1 MAYKQQFG
9 RANVESAGVNYLTGN
24 NKGNPP
30 ANPGLNKTLYE
41 ANKTIQEIKSDPLGR
56 SQAKENEI
64 LPSPKLST
72 FKPRGSDMY
81 AQSLKNADTIQPSF
95 TKEKSNGNSSRYNF
109 LSSRFLIN
117 PKVSDPMNR
126 SRDNTYGSGQ
136 REKEATTI
144 SEGKKTLED
153 TRAKRGYSGVTAT
166 LKEAEQGA
174 KVSAKISKNLQ
185 AGKETLNENLFKAS
199 IETARSD
206 MRSDPFLKN
215 TRPVIK
221 HPVSGKQVINDR
233 VSYQNASMVQNYI
246 NQSQNATTAQNT
258 SDKLGFIKQD
268 LKKNKADGKFSLN
281 SNSTSSTPVNSNN
294 LFRNEGFATDIT
306 SGKKRFKL

>member
-24 NKGNPP
+24 NKENPP

-56 SQAKENEI
+56 NQAKENEI

-72 FKPRGSDMY
+72 FKPRGSEMY
-81 AQSLKNADTIQPSF
+81 AQSLKNAPVIQPSF

-126 SRDNTYGSGQ
+126 SRDNTYGGGQ
-136 REKEATTI
+136 REDGATTI

-153 TRAKRGYSGVTAT
+153 TRAKRGYSGVRAT

-174 KVSAKISKNLQ
+174 KVSANISKNLQ
-185 AGKETLNENLFKAS
+185 AGKETLNENLFQAS

-221 HPVSGKQVINDR
+221 HPVSGKQVISDR

-268 LKKNKADGKFSLN
+268 LKKIKLTA
-281 SNSTSSTPVNSNN
+281 N
-294 LFRNEGFATDIT
+294 LA
-306 SGKKRFKL
+306 

>member
-1 MAYKQQFG
+1 MAYTQKAG
-9 RANVESAGVNYLTGN
+9 RANVESAAINYLTN
-24 NKGNPP
+24 SNQEDPP
-30 ANPGLNKTLYE
+30 ASAGFNKALYE
-41 ANKTIQEIKSDPLGR
+41 SSKNVRDITSNALSTNQSSEALS
-56 SQAKENEI
+56 N
-64 LPSPKLST
+64 PKLST
-72 FKPRGSDMY
+72 FRPRGSAMY
-81 AQSLKNADTIQPSF
+81 AQSLKNADVIQPSF
-95 TKEKSNGNSSRYNF
+95 TNEKSNGNSSRYNF

-136 REKEATTI
+136 REEGATTI

-153 TRAKRGYSGVTAT
+153 TRAKRGYSGVRAT

-174 KVSAKISKNLQ
+174 KVSANISKNLQ
-185 AGKETLNENLFKAS
+185 TGKETLNENLFKAS

-221 HPVSGKQVINDR
+221 HPVTGKQVISDR
-233 VSYQNASMVQNYI
+233 ASYQNASMVQNYI

-258 SDKLGFIKQD
+258 SDKLKFIGQD
-268 LKKNKADGKFSLN
+268 FKKDKADGKYSLN
-281 SNSTSSTPVNSNN
+281 SNSNSNTPVNSNN
-294 LFRNEGFATDIT
+294 LFRNERFATDIT

>member
-24 NKGNPP
+24 NKENPP

-41 ANKTIQEIKSDPLGR
+41 ANKAIQEIKSDPLGR
-56 SQAKENEI
+56 NQAKENEI
-64 LPSPKLST
+64 LSSPKLST
-72 FKPRGSDMY
+72 FRPRGSEMY

-95 TKEKSNGNSSRYNF
+95 TNEKSNGNSSRYNF

-126 SRDNTYGSGQ
+126 SRVQ
-136 REKEATTI
+136 REEGATTI
-144 SEGKKTLED
+144 SENKKTLED
-153 TRAKRGYSGVTAT
+153 TRAKRGYSGVRAT

-174 KVSAKISKNLQ
+174 KVSAEISKNLQ

-206 MRSDPFLKN
+206 MRSDPFLRN
-215 TRPVIK
+215 TRPVIT
-221 HPVSGKQVINDR
+221 HPVTGKQVISDR
-233 VSYQNASMVQNYI
+233 ASYQNASMVQNYI

-281 SNSTSSTPVNSNN
+281 SNSTSSTPVNSSN
-294 LFRNEGFATDIT
+294 LFRNERFVTDIT